1 MDPWASEMCSG
12 IETPEQLPADWH
24 EQLELEQ
31 EIHDRVW
38 GESIS
43 SLHEPTD

>member
-1 MDPWASEMCSG
+1 MTPD
-12 IETPEQLPADWH
+12 ETPEQLPADWH